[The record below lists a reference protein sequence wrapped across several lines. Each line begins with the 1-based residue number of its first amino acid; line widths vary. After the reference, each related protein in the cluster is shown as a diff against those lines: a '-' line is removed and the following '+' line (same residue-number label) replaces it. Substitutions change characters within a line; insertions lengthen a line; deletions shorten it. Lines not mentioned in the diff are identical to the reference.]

1 MSRGVIKFDFSV
13 FARCFGGFKQDCRIR
28 PLHVFSRCLSLQSVC
43 LRHLERTMVPKT
55 QALLAK
61 PQNHCVLRSTQS
73 ARRKY
78 QILRLRN

>member
-13 FARCFGGFKQDCRIR
+13 FARRFGGFKQFRIR

-55 QALLAK
+55 QALLAEPK
-61 PQNHCVLRSTQS
+61 NYCVLRSTPS
-73 ARRKY
+73 AKQH
-78 QILRLRN
+78 QIL